1 MAEVKKTQKDFYAR
15 LIEVIGD
22 ANPHDKE
29 ELIKFC
35 ESRVEL
41 IAKKNS
47 GGKKANPLTELTRE
61 FVENYME
68 EHPKEIVT
76 CSQLADK
83 VTKTKN
89 LDEPI
94 SSQRVSTI
102 MKTLVAKGFAEKV
115 KDSHYKRA
123 E

>member
-1 MAEVKKTQKDFYAR
+1 MAEVKRTQKEFYAR
-15 LIEVIGD
+15 LIEVIGT

-41 IAKKNS
+41 IVKKNS

-61 FVENYME
+61 FVENYLE
-68 EHPKEIVT
+68 EHPNEIVT

-83 VTKTKN
+83 MTKAKN
-89 LDEPI
+89 YDEPI
-94 SSQRVSTI
+94 TSQRVSTI
-102 MKTLVAKGFAEKV
+102 MKVLVAERFAEKV
-115 KDSHYKRA
+115 KGSQYKRA

>member
-15 LIEVIGD
+15 LIEIIGD

-41 IAKKNS
+41 ITKKNS

-83 VTKTKN
+83 MTKAKN

-102 MKTLVAKGFAEKV
+102 MKTLVAEGFAEKV
-115 KDSHYKRA
+115 KGSQYKKA

>member
-15 LIEVIGD
+15 LIEIIGD

-35 ESRVEL
+35 KGRVEL
-41 IAKKNS
+41 IVKKNS

-61 FVENYME
+61 FVENYLE
-68 EHPKEIVT
+68 EHPHEIVT

-83 VTKTKN
+83 MTKAKN

-94 SSQRVSTI
+94 TSQRVSTI
-102 MKTLVAKGFAEKV
+102 MKVLVAEGFAEKV
-115 KDSHYKRA
+115 KGSQYKKA